1 MFTVPGIL
9 VSTIQDLEK
18 QVNSV
23 KGMLEWLHLDVMD
36 GKFVES
42 NNLALVSIPDNIFTD
57 FSVEAHLM
65 VEKPLEYM
73 NECKRLGIQRV
84 IVHYEAIHDTPD
96 VLSKIK
102 ELGFQLSVAL
112 NPGTTPS
119 FLENVIEDLDAVLL
133 MTVQPGKQG
142 QKFISK
148 VLDKIQ
154 EIRLIAP
161 DALMGIDGGVKLEN
175 LIEIKKYNLDY
186 IVVGS
191 GLWQADDVTEE
202 LKKFQQS

>member
-1 MFTVPGIL
+1 MFIVPGIL
-9 VSTIQDLEK
+9 VSTIKDLEK
-18 QVNSV
+18 QTNSV
-23 KGMLEWLHLDVMD
+23 RGMLEWLQIDVMD

-42 NNLALVSIPDNIFTD
+42 KNLELVDIPDDMFAG

-73 NECKRLGIQRV
+73 NECKRLGIKRV
-84 IVHYEAIHDTPD
+84 IVHYEVIHDTPD

-102 ELGFQLSVAL
+102 ELGFQVSVAL

-119 FLENVIEDLDAVLL
+119 FLENVIEDLDGVLL

-142 QKFISK
+142 QQFMSE
-148 VLDKIQ
+148 VLNKIQ

-161 DALMGIDGGVKLEN
+161 DALMGIDGGVKLEK
-175 LIEIKKYNLDY
+175 LTEIKKYNLDY

-191 GLWQADDVTEE
+191 GLWQADDVAEE